1 MRRFREKWSRLSI
14 RKKLHIPVMLF
25 LLVVLV
31 TAVFDLLVL
40 RLYNGDIGGSLSDTA
55 CCETAQE
62 AMSREADLFRTYMQ
76 ERTDDTRAQYLAACE
91 QTAAAVAALPD
102 SFEKIGQERFA
113 RTWNIRSS
121 YENYVT
127 LRDETAAMDTEEEG
141 YLTRLYEVYDQQTY
155 LKGYLE
161 NLLQLTVKDSMAVY
175 ESRSFLMSRL
185 PLFLLLLSALLL
197 ILAFAMN
204 HTMTKAFLSPI
215 QSMVAA
221 SRRMEKGD
229 YGGEKIQAA
238 NRDELGELASSFNKM
253 RRATRENIETLQEN
267 QKLQEKVHQDSMER
281 MELQSQLETTRLD
294 LLQSQIQ
301 PHFLFNTLNTI
312 AGAADLEDAPQTR
325 RMIVALSNLFR
336 YNLQTSE
343 QFCALSNEVQM
354 VRDYMYLQQ
363 MRFGSRVQY
372 QEKITV
378 DMDACQVP
386 VHLLQ
391 PLVENAVVHGVTKTE
406 RGGTVSLGADRKGDV
421 LEIRVED
428 DGAGIPDEKLA
439 EIRRELQN
447 DTKKRDVH
455 IGLGNTARRI
465 RRLYPGGDLEIES
478 KEGKGTTVRI
488 RMPMREEGRYEQH
501 TDRG

>member
-1 MRRFREKWSRLSI
+1 MNRFRETWSRLSI
-14 RKKLHIPVMLF
+14 RKKLHIPVILF

-31 TAVFDLLVL
+31 TAAFDLLVL
-40 RLYNGDIGGSLSDTA
+40 RLYSGDIGGSLSDTA

-62 AMSREADLFRTYMQ
+62 AMSRETGAFRVYMQ
-76 ERTDDTRAQYLAACE
+76 ERTEVSRSDYISACG
-91 QTAAAVAALPD
+91 QTASAIAALPD
-102 SFEKIGQERFA
+102 SFDKIGQERFA

-121 YENYVT
+121 YENYVR
-127 LRDETAAMDTEEEG
+127 LRDETAAMDTEEDG
-141 YLTRLYEVYDQQTY
+141 YLTRLYEVYDQQKY

-161 NLLQLTVKDSMAVY
+161 NLLQLTVKDSMTVY
-175 ESRSFLMSRL
+175 ESRLFLLSRL
-185 PLFLLLLSALLL
+185 PLLLLLLSALLVV
-197 ILAFAMN
+197 LAFTMN
-204 HTMTKAFLSPI
+204 QTMSRAILSPI

-229 YGGEKIQAA
+229 YGGESIQAA
-238 NRDELGELASSFNKM
+238 NRDEMGQLASSFNKM
-253 RRATRENIETLQEN
+253 RKATQEHIRTLQEN

-281 MELQSQLETTRLD
+281 MELQSQLEATRLD

-343 QFCALSNEVQM
+343 QFCALSNEVSM

-363 MRFGSRVQY
+363 MRFGSRVKYREQ
-372 QEKITV
+372 IRV

-386 VHLLQ
+386 IHLLQ
-391 PLVENAVVHGVTKTE
+391 PIVENAVVHGLTKTE
-406 RGGTVSLGADRKGDV
+406 QGGTVTLGAGYVDGV
-421 LEIRVED
+421 LEVLVQD
-428 DGAGIPDEKLA
+428 DGAGIPAGRLA
-439 EIRRELQN
+439 GIRRELLS
-447 DTKKRDVH
+447 DEGDIAVH

-465 RRLYPGGDLEIES
+465 RRLYPGGGLEIES
-478 KEGKGTTVRI
+478 EEGKGTTVRI
-488 RMPMREEGRYEQH
+488 RMPQKEEETYEQH